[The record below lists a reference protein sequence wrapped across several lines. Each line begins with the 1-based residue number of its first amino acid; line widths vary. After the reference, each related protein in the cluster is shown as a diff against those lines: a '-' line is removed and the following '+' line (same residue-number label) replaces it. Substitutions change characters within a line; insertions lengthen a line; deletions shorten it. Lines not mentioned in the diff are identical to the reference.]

1 MSEPRYGQEVEVI
14 FDDDGVFEVAFEAD
28 DHIDVEFETS
38 LLEREYTGSYEVTP
52 SSETQ
57 YLGTANRILTQNVKI
72 NPIPSN
78 YGLITW
84 DGSTLTVS

>member
-1 MSEPRYGQEVEVI
+1 MSEKVEVKVRAPKVKI
-14 FDDDGVFEVAFEAD
+14 EFGTPVA
-28 DHIDVEFETS
+28 
-38 LLEREYTGSYEVTP
+38 REYVDAPAYTGSYVVTP
-52 SSETQ
+52 TQ
-57 YLGTANRILTQNVKI
+57 ATQVLATNGKRMTDNVTI

>member
-1 MSEPRYGQEVEVI
+1 MRLTAEFRPPTMRVEIQPGAMSASTGTPVVRELV
-14 FDDDGVFEVAFEAD
+14 
-28 DHIDVEFETS
+28 
-38 LLEREYTGSYEVTP
+38 EREPYEGSYEVTP
-52 SSETQ
+52 SAETQ
-57 YLGTANRILTQNVKI
+57 TLSTRNLRMTDNITI

>member
-1 MSEPRYGQEVEVI
+1 MINNINLVV
-14 FDDDGVFEVAFEAD
+14 DDGEKLGLD
-28 DHIDVEFETS
+28 IDANIVVVEGDP
-38 LLEREYTGSYEVTP
+38 YTGSYTVTP
-52 SSETQ
+52 SSVTQ
-57 YLGTANRILTQNVKI
+57 TLDTANKTMVTNVTI